1 MRLDTVLIATPSA
14 SVVWLTCRTM
24 AMSVCGVRIPEVSCW
39 VSSASQNAPQDTT
52 QIEGLVKGVIPLVK
66 GAVEEDIL
74 LVPLVRLAWSCLIV
88 ACAVLIVTLDTTVM
102 RIGSVRRVTG
112 SA

>member
-1 MRLDTVLIATPSA
+1 MHCVLVLVRNSH
-14 SVVWLTCRTM
+14 LTACWYR
-24 AMSVCGVRIPEVSCW
+24 VCHLFLPVNILFLLLL
-39 VSSASQNAPQDTT
+39 Q
-52 QIEGLVKGVIPLVK
+52 GVIPLVK

-102 RIGSVRRVTG
+102 RIGSVRVCIYMVSHSVGRMFEFSKLY
-112 SA
+112 SAFDF